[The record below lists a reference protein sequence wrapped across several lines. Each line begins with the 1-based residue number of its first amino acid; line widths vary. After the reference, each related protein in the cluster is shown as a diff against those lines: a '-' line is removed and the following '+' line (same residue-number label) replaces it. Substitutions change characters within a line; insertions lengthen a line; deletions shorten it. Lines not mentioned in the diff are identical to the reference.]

1 MKLLMLIG
9 AVMGFGLGLF
19 FSYSKECSWPSVLWR
34 ASASAYVAAHLLR
47 WWGRRWEKNLR
58 LALLERQAM
67 ESAAAAQPPATKR

>member
-19 FSYSKECSWPSVLWR
+19 FSLVKECSWPSVLWR
-34 ASASAYVAAHLLR
+34 ACAAAYLAALMLR

-58 LALLERQAM
+58 LALIERQAT
-67 ESAAAAQPPATKR
+67 EDAASTQPPATKR